1 MEQIDYSGLS
11 NSELKEA
18 TIKLENEFEA
28 QKAKITKECERLQE
42 IENEYVK
49 VQREINTRKV
59 IF

>member
-28 QKAKITKECERLQE
+28 QKAKIAKECERLQE

>member
-1 MEQIDYSGLS
+1 MEQVNYSELS
-11 NSELKEA
+11 NSELKK
-18 TIKLENEFEA
+18 TSIDLENEFEA
-28 QKAKITKECERLQE
+28 QKTKIKKECERLQE